1 MFSNKLN
8 SHPNKKFQNF
18 LIKNSIRFFMVRYK
32 IDFNHWI
39 SYENGISIIGCTSKG
54 QTYYNEISNFRSFV
68 TVGQIINV
76 KDTLFGIETG
86 YFKDYPIMKYFS
98 SPIQGVIQEINLQI
112 TQNPISLIQNSE
124 LDAWLIKIRVDP
136 NNIETYF
143 SHLRELDYNKL

>member
-1 MFSNKLN
+1 MIKACQSQKSFSNYKFKN
-8 SHPNKKFQNF
+8 TISNNFKK
-18 LIKNSIRFFMVRYK
+18 SFMMKYK

-98 SPIQGVIQEINLQI
+98 SPIQGVIQEINLKI
-112 TQNPISLIQNSE
+112 THKSSSPWSQ
-124 LDAWLIKIRVDP
+124 LDSI
-136 NNIETYF
+136 F
-143 SHLRELDYNKL
+143 